1 MKNYFPCLFLIAGFL
16 FVSSGAR
23 SQIQK
28 IYLSPKA
35 AGSDKQS
42 NFVDS
47 LRFIPL
53 EIKEGIELK
62 QYNYV
67 EVTTNYLLIRDFVD
81 KAILLYTRDGRF
93 VKKISFK
100 RLGQMFYPFYD
111 ERTNQIVFFGN
122 NSNYTLTSRDRIKI
136 KLDWNNPHNKKYYR
150 KYAIDLN
157 DSSYTIKKVTPQQND
172 ILHARHFYDDIYG
185 MTEITTSELYKDSL
199 DYEFKIYK
207 GNQLVKSFF
216 PYNRINEPKFLYA
229 DESMGYTETDTS
241 YIYFITRPFCDTIY
255 KMVKDTLTPAYQ
267 LVLPL
272 ENSLPASFFTKPF
285 KNKTDRDNY
294 RRNNGWL
301 LHQVYGFYET
311 PRFIYF
317 VVAFFSNYETYIY
330 QKQSKIT
337 YNLKKIKSDSTQY
350 NLQLLGDYGV
360 SRDHDRFYKTL
371 KAGELVSFFEKHKDV
386 AVPKELESF
395 IKKNPPAA
403 SPVIIEF
410 KLKN

>member
-1 MKNYFPCLFLIAGFL
+1 MRQRFPCLCLMLCIL
-16 FVSSGAR
+16 FISPFAQ
-23 SQIQK
+23 SQLQK

-53 EIKEGIELK
+53 EIKTGIELK

-93 VKKISFK
+93 VKKISYK
-100 RLGQMFYPFYD
+100 RLGQMFYPAYD
-111 ERTNQIVFFGN
+111 ERTNQIIFFGN
-122 NSNYTLTSRDRIKI
+122 NSNYALTSRDRIKI
-136 KLDWNNPHNKKYYR
+136 KLDWNNPHNKKYYK
-150 KYAIDLN
+150 KYVINLN
-157 DSSYTIKKVTPQQND
+157 DSSYTIKKATPLQND
-172 ILHARHFYDDIYG
+172 ILRARHFYDDIYG
-185 MTEITTSELYKDSL
+185 ITEITTSELYKDSL

-207 GNQLVKSFF
+207 ENQLVKSFF

-229 DESMGYTETDTS
+229 DESIGYTETDTS
-241 YIYFITRPFCDTIY
+241 YIYYITRPFCDTIY

-285 KNKTDRDNY
+285 KNKTERDNY

-317 VVAFFSNYETYIY
+317 FVSFFSNYEIYIY
-330 QKQSKIT
+330 QKQNKIT
-337 YNLKKIKSDSTQY
+337 YNLKKIKTDSTQY

-360 SRDHDRFYKTL
+360 SRDHDKFYKTV
-371 KAGELVSFFEKHKDV
+371 KAGEVVSFFEKHKDV

-403 SPVIIEF
+403 SPVIVEF